1 MNFECI
7 SHNDGIT
14 ESWKGEIVYFS
25 DSANCIEMNI
35 QSRSSIDIIIG
46 TTQYGNYVCIPNFEV
61 GCYLSSF
68 DDIFFNTERLSRLI
82 GKVDGVTVATAIKSL
97 ASKLYL

>member
-35 QSRSSIDIIIG
+35 QSRSSIDIII
-46 TTQYGNYVCIPNFEV
+46 
-61 GCYLSSF
+61 
-68 DDIFFNTERLSRLI
+68 
-82 GKVDGVTVATAIKSL
+82 
-97 ASKLYL
+97 